1 LEQAAVESKSR
12 RNSAH
17 SGHQVYAEKATAAHH
32 EDKNE
37 IHV

>member
-17 SGHQVYAEKATAAHH
+17 SGQHVYAEKATAAHL
-32 EDKNE
+32 EEKNE
-37 IHV
+37 IRV